1 MKKFKTGFI
10 GAMALGV
17 LLASCEKDYNSPG
30 ETTLQDEAKVITDK
44 EKQEFIDETIAKLPN
59 IAIYNETMDQYIL
72 VDWDQAKNGFN
83 FASPSGGISFSGPG
97 GTIEFVEGPSGGYYQ
112 VVSPGGSGGASGG
125 VVTAGPVALDI
136 TYVLCFNSGDGEEG
150 LDLFEIGSGFSGFSG
165 AVGIGGDFEAL
176 MTGEFDENSDPFE
189 FLWGVVAYYAFD
201 GTADGTYPIVNFFD
215 AETESDSFL
224 ENKALAYLIS
234 FQGDGGIFFS
244 IDGDV
249 TFSGNS
255 VTFNGTYWG
264 VTDILLGFGDGFNP
278 DEEPQYIEAPGFG
291 TLTCQ

>member
-1 MKKFKTGFI
+1 MKTTRISFI
-10 GAMALGV
+10 ALMAAGLI
-17 LLASCEKDYNSPG
+17 LAGCSKEGDSPSG
-30 ETTLQDEAKVITDK
+30 TYPQDEAKAITDK
-44 EKQEFIDETIAKLPN
+44 DKQEFIDDMIDRLPN
-59 IAIYNETMDQYIL
+59 IAIYNQTMDQYLL

-83 FASPSGGISFSGPG
+83 FASPSGGISFSGPD

-112 VVSPGGSGGASGG
+112 VVSPSGSGGAAGG

-150 LDLFEIGSGFSGFSG
+150 LDLFEVGTGFSGFSG

-176 MTGEFDENSDPFE
+176 MMGEFDENSDPFE

-201 GTADGTYPIVNFFD
+201 GTASGSYPIVNFFD
-215 AETESDSFL
+215 AENETDSFL
-224 ENKALAYLIS
+224 ENKGLAYLIS
-234 FQGDGGIFFS
+234 FQGQGGIFFS
-244 IDGDV
+244 VDGDV

-264 VTDILLGFGDGFNP
+264 VTDVLIGFGDGFNP
-278 DEEPQYIEAPGFG
+278 DQEPQYIEAPGFG